1 MPVKYIKRKIIN
13 NKIIV
18 KYIRRKGTV
27 RTRAQARTMGECVA
41 VWILGLES
49 IYKTLDREN
58 RDVLL
63 ECVEGWIQQVRN
75 GERCRDEY

>member
-18 KYIRRKGTV
+18 KYIPRKGTV
-27 RTRAQARTMGECVA
+27 RARAQARSVGECVGT
-41 VWILGLES
+41 WILGLES
-49 IYKTLDREN
+49 IYKELDREK

-63 ECVEGWIQQVRN
+63 ERVEGWIQQVRN
-75 GERCRDEY
+75 RERCRDE

>member
-1 MPVKYIKRKIIN
+1 MPVKIIKRKIIN

-18 KYIRRKGTV
+18 KHNRRKRTV
-27 RTRAQARTMGECVA
+27 KARAQARTMGECVA

-49 IYKTLDREN
+49 IYKELDREK

-63 ECVEGWIQQVRN
+63 ERVEGWIQQVRN
-75 GERCRDEY
+75 GERCKDE